1 MRYHSKVN
9 YFILFIYFYFILFFI
24 FSRNISLQRCYQNG
38 FLRIGVERRQTKEL
52 QFAIV
57 TMEVTPLP
65 NLQKP

>member
-9 YFILFIYFYFILFFI
+9 YFIYLLFF
-24 FSRNISLQRCYQNG
+24 FGPNRNISLQRCYQNG

-57 TMEVTPLP
+57 TMEVTPLS

>member
-57 TMEVTPLP
+57 TMEVTPLS